1 MATVQKQWSFSIEP
15 GQELAGQARRAHRFL
30 RHISDHRS
38 NYVPLDRL
46 PWTVICLGYRSM
58 VVHFR
63 TPAGNLQTSLL
74 LGDSWRGSE

>member
-46 PWTVICLGYRSM
+46 PWTV
-58 VVHFR
+58 
-63 TPAGNLQTSLL
+63 
-74 LGDSWRGSE
+74 